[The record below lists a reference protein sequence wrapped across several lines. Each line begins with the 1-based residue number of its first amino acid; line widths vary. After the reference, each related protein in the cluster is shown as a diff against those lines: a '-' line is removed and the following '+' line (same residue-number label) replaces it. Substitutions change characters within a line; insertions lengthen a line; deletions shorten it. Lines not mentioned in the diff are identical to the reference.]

1 VTCFAYGQTGSG
13 KTFTMMGDLKNED
26 RHKAIP
32 GLYLLA
38 ANDIFRL
45 LDQVLKFFRGLVKF
59 LAMFPTFGDL
69 YIIL

>member
-1 VTCFAYGQTGSG
+1 
-13 KTFTMMGDLKNED
+13 MGDLKNED